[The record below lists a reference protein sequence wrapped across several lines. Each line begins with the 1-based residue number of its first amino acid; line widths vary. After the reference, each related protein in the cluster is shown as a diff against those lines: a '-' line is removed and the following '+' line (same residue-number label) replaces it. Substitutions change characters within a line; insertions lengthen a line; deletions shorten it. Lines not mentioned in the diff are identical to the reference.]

1 MIARKRNSLAALV
14 ALALVVAASPLAAQ
28 QRIGYI
34 DSRKILQE
42 MPSRNQI
49 EARLRTELEVLGAR
63 EKRMV
68 DSLNVMMAAFE
79 KDSAALPQPDKIKRF
94 TALQQ
99 YDAQYRD
106 TLQALQAEA
115 QQKQTDAMQPLFDL
129 IRIALEDVRAADGLS
144 MIFDMG
150 AQNNPVVAMDKNLDL
165 SDKVIARIRT
175 MPAAR
180 PAANAPAAAPRPP
193 AVTAPAPRPAG
204 PVSQP
209 AGVRKP

>member
-1 MIARKRNSLAALV
+1 MIARTRNSLATLV
-14 ALALVVAASPLAAQ
+14 ALFAAASPLAAQ

-63 EKRMV
+63 EKKMV

-180 PAANAPAAAPRPP
+180 PASGAPAAAPRPP
-193 AVTAPAPRPAG
+193 GATAPALRPAG

-209 AGVRKP
+209 VGVRKP